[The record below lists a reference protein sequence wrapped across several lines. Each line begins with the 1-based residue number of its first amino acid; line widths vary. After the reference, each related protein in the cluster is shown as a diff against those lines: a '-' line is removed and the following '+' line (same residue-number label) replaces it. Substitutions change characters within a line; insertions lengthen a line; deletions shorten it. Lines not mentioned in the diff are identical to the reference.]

1 MAVSS
6 HRDHF
11 FQTTSSLDE
20 VERRQRKAT
29 NKSGDPLKLSSKI
42 LAVTRNPYKEDDTV
56 YVAESVSTVRS
67 IAVNDGKVKSVWSGP
82 TAPVTS
88 ICFAHNGKSMWA
100 GCWDKKIYTWD
111 IGPGAAFASK
121 SSPDVLKGG
130 HMDFVKCLLNVR
142 TPDGQ
147 ELVLSGGADG
157 DIIFWSLLGQRSHV
171 LKGQSRGIEHL
182 AVDPLSPPEAP
193 VIFVATSQRDI
204 FQFTLPSSTS
214 LKTAILSE
222 PILVH
227 ETSVYE
233 LFFDADG
240 DLWTAS
246 ADKTAKHLVRED
258 GWKPD
263 TTLTHPDFVRDI
275 VVHEKGG
282 WVITACRDE
291 EVRVWN
297 RSTGDLHHIFSGH
310 FEEVTGLCLLGD
322 LLVSVSIDATVRKW
336 SLAPQDLQRVVEEL
350 KNPKDLEL
358 EEVKPDAGLGMLT
371 AEEEAELRELME
383 NEEAELQDLMAEG
396 KQ

>member
-1 MAVSS
+1 M
-6 HRDHF
+6 
-11 FQTTSSLDE
+11 
-20 VERRQRKAT
+20 
-29 NKSGDPLKLSSKI
+29 
-42 LAVTRNPYKEDDTV
+42 
-56 YVAESVSTVRS
+56 AESASTVRA
-67 IAVNDGKVKSVWSGP
+67 IAAKDGKVKSVWSGP

-88 ICFAHNGKSMWA
+88 ICFADNGKSLWA

-111 IGPGAAFASK
+111 IASGAAVASRSNSK
-121 SSPDVLKGG
+121 ALTGG

-157 DIIFWSLLGQRSHV
+157 DIIFWSLAGQRLYVH
-171 LKGQSRGIEHL
+171 KGQSRGIEYL
-182 AVDPLSPPEAP
+182 ALDPLSSPEAP
-193 VIFVATSQRDI
+193 VVFVATSQRDI
-204 FQFTLPSSTS
+204 FQLTLPSSTS
-214 LKTAILSE
+214 LKTATLSE

-227 ETSVYE
+227 ETSVYT

-246 ADKTAKHLVRED
+246 ADKTAKHLVREND
-258 GWKPD
+258 WKPD
-263 TTLTHPDFVRDI
+263 TTLIHPDFVRDI
-275 VVHEKGG
+275 VVHEKGR

-310 FEEVTGLCLLGD
+310 FEEVTRLCLLGD

-336 SLAPQDLQRVVEEL
+336 SLAPQDLQRAVEEV
-350 KNPKDLEL
+350 KKPKDLEL
-358 EEVKPDAGLGMLT
+358 DEVKPDAGLGMLT
-371 AEEEAELRELME
+371 AEEEAELKELME
-383 NEEAELQDLMAEG
+383 NEEAELQDLMAED

>member
-1 MAVSS
+1 
-6 HRDHF
+6 
-11 FQTTSSLDE
+11 
-20 VERRQRKAT
+20 
-29 NKSGDPLKLSSKI
+29 
-42 LAVTRNPYKEDDTV
+42 
-56 YVAESVSTVRS
+56 VAESASTVRA
-67 IAVNDGKVKSVWSGP
+67 IAVQDSKVKSVYSGA

-88 ICFAHNGKSMWA
+88 ICFADNGKSLWA

-111 IGPGAAFASK
+111 IGPDATAASK
-121 SSPDVLKGG
+121 SAPKPLTGG

-157 DIIFWSLLGQRSHV
+157 DIIFWSLSGQHLHI

-182 AVDPLSPPEAP
+182 ALDPLSSATSP
-193 VIFVATSQRDI
+193 VIFVATSKRDI
-204 FQFTLPSSTS
+204 FHFTLPPSTS
-214 LKTAILSE
+214 LKTTTLSS
-222 PILVH
+222 PILAH
-227 ETSVYE
+227 ETSVYKL
-233 LFFDADG
+233 LFDDNG

-258 GWKPD
+258 DWKAD
-263 TTLTHPDFVRDI
+263 TTLSHPDFVRDL

-291 EVRVWN
+291 EIRVWN
-297 RSTGDLHHIFSGH
+297 SGTGNLHHVFSGH
-310 FEEVTGLCLLGD
+310 FEEVTGLCLFGD

-336 SLAPQDLQRVVEEL
+336 SLAPRDLQRAVEEA
-350 KNPKDLEL
+350 KKDPEEL
-358 EEVKPDAGLGMLT
+358 EEEVKKSDAAASSGGLGMLT

-396 KQ
+396 RQ